1 MAGKWSSVL
10 ALVAFLA
17 SCAPLLQ
24 GCGGGASMTCSY
36 ETGTG
41 DQKISYKLT
50 VTCDGDSKYKVHQ
63 ELTQGGKT
71 SSTDTEQNMASGK
84 CDQASIDDLKKQ
96 LCPNNDEE
104 LEVIMKTQLVV

>member
-1 MAGKWSSVL
+1 MRGRGQHDVL
-10 ALVAFLA
+10 V
-17 SCAPLLQ
+17 
-24 GCGGGASMTCSY
+24 

-104 LEVIMKTQLVV
+104 LEVIMKTQLVVWVKSHMPARRLAPRA